1 MAGPTVVISTPG
13 RQTLRLII
21 DAALDIGREG
31 DGLLVADDRV
41 SRRHARLEPGE
52 AGSLR
57 ITDLNSANGVLVD
70 GRRID
75 AAVDL
80 QVGQTAIIGDTRID
94 FLSASPSTGTSTATE
109 IRRSEAGPTSIERV
123 AEAVTGGVAPGVVG
137 VSDEPGTLTIAF
149 SDIESSTE
157 RALKVGDT
165 RWMEILNHHNALVA
179 AHVDA
184 HKGRIVKNQGDGFM
198 MCFRSARQG
207 LLASIGLQRD
217 LAKMAETDA
226 ENAVRVRIGLHTGEV
241 LQDDDGDLFGR
252 HVVVAARIGALADG
266 GQILVSNLLKQI
278 AEPRGDLL
286 FGDAT
291 EVALKGV
298 DGQQL
303 VHLVDWELSP
313 ID

>member
-1 MAGPTVVISTPG
+1 MAGPTVVISSPG

-41 SRRHARLEPGE
+41 SRRHARLEPGDD
-52 AGSLR
+52 GTLI
-57 ITDLNSANGVLVD
+57 ITDLDSANGVLVD
-70 GRRID
+70 GRRIETR
-75 AAVDL
+75 VIL
-80 QVGQTAIIGDTRID
+80 ETGQTAILGDTRIQV
-94 FLSASPSTGTSTATE
+94 LAAGRSGGSSTATE
-109 IRRSEAGPTSIERV
+109 IGRTEAGPTSIERV
-123 AEAVTGGVAPGVVG
+123 AEAVTGGIEPGVIG

-157 RALKVGDT
+157 RALDVGDT
-165 RWMEILNHHNALVA
+165 RWMKILNHHNALVA
-179 AHVDA
+179 AHVKA

-217 LAKMAETDA
+217 LTKMEESDA
-226 ENAVRVRIGLHTGEV
+226 ENAVSVRIGLHTGEV

-266 GQILVSNLLKQI
+266 RQILVSNLLKQI

-286 FGDAT
+286 FGEAT
-291 EVALKGV
+291 EVTLKGV
-298 DGQQL
+298 DGLQL
-303 VHLVDWELSP
+303 VHLVDWESSP